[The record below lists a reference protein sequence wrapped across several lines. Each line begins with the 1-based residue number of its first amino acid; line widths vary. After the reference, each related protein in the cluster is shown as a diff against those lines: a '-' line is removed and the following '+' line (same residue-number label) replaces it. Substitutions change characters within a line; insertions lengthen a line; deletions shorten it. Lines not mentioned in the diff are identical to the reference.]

1 MRALSWP
8 VVARNTLTLT
18 PGSVLANPFTTAVTV
33 FWVTE
38 VYRVSCCGA
47 WSAAVDAV
55 VDVAAELQAAR
66 PARPASRIGSAAAT
80 GRGNLMMTSVR
91 EGRRPAGRA
100 RGSSRGGGGGP
111 GRAGPGRS
119 GRRIQP
125 WGGGAPWPTVLFVR
139 GPVVRAPVVTGPF
152 VTVLFVTGP

>member
-55 VDVAAELQAAR
+55 VDVADGAAGGQAGQQDR
-66 PARPASRIGSAAAT
+66 QR
-80 GRGNLMMTSVR
+80 GRD
-91 EGRRPAGRA
+91 
-100 RGSSRGGGGGP
+100 GP
-111 GRAGPGRS
+111 GKPHDDLRAGGAASGRS
-119 GRRIQP
+119 GPRIQP
-125 WGGGAPWPTVLFVR
+125 RRGGAPWPAVLFVR
-139 GPVVRAPVVTGPF
+139 GPVVTGPF
-152 VTVLFVTGP
+152 VTVRFVTGPFGLS